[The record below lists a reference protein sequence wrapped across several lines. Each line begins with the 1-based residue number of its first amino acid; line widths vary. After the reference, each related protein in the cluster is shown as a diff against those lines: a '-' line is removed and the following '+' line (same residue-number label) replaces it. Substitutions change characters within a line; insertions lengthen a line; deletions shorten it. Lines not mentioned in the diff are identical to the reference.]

1 MKHIHITLIG
11 SQVYPAYLGIAD
23 LKPDGVIIVHSS
35 SNEKEASLLEAQITI
50 PSTRLVLDPVDVLKV
65 YQQVRSLR
73 GQIDESDQYSINL
86 TGGTKVWSIAFYE
99 SFRFLPNVKLIYVD
113 QNNQIY
119 DLLTQECHLSNVL
132 IDINT
137 VFKLNGV
144 QVTKSVAFSDYT
156 LEDEACISKIHSLR
170 RWSYESFRDLTCLDD
185 KSQNKLTKKE
195 GYHSDGLNY
204 VEWNKGLNNLQVH
217 LYNKNGVEKRVNFS
231 APHIH
236 SLFFNYAWFEYQ
248 VAIMLSKWEKAQEIL
263 MNVRFPYKGRNIPK
277 NEIDIIVNTGNKL
290 LFVECKTQISDITDI
305 DKFRTAVKN
314 YGGMSSK
321 AVFITLDKMKDTAKE
336 KCTDSNIMSFSIKDC
351 TIETPETPERELIR
365 MLDQELFSINKK

>member
-35 SNEKEASLLEAQITI
+35 SNEKEASLLEAQIAI
-50 PSTRLVLDPVDVLKV
+50 PSTPLVLDPVDVLQV

-119 DLLTQECHLSNVL
+119 DLLTQECHLSDVL
-132 IDINT
+132 IDVNT

-144 QVTKSVAFSDYT
+144 QIPKSVAFSDYT
-156 LEDEACISKIHSLR
+156 PADEACIPRIRALR
-170 RWSYESFRDLTCLDD
+170 RFSFESFRDLTCPKDKNLDL
-185 KSQNKLTKKE
+185 LTRKE
-195 GYHSDGLNY
+195 GELSVGQNY
-204 VEWNKGLNNLQVH
+204 VEWNKELNTLQVR
-217 LYNKNGVEKRVNFS
+217 LFNKKGVEKRMKFT

-248 VAIMLSKWEKAQEIL
+248 VAIMLSKWDKAKEIL
-263 MNVRFPYKGRNIPK
+263 MNVRFPYNEKDIPK